1 MYILLILILIC
12 ISYCDINVSIDNKKG
27 EYNIII
33 NNRVWLR
40 SSYTCLYNNNKW
52 LTSKD
57 ESLYLIDSYVKQ
69 GYDLILGEFNETNFI
84 YNFNLNNKSLNV
96 TGRIRQWK
104 SIPAI
109 TFHFDNNLSI
119 LNNDILLNMD
129 QVQTVFPSFYIEK
142 IDKND
147 HRAYFTFGGMM
158 MGDLEKH
165 AGIWNSKSRFIK
177 TGISGGPIII
187 FNSSEYGQHNAII
200 ISSFSQFMS
209 TSLSINKN
217 ILEYGYIGSIKSIP
231 INSSYSLIIY
241 YSSNGINQLMEQW
254 GITMQKVFNRTN
266 QYRLNDL
273 TINYLG
279 YYTDNGAYYYYH
291 TLSNMNYEQTI
302 IKIKENLSLP
312 IHYIQ
317 LDSWWYYKGLGN
329 GVKEWIARQDIF
341 PDGLKGLNKK
351 LKNFPLLL
359 HNRYWS
365 SDTIYSNKYNFVIDN
380 LNLKSLP
387 LGNDSFWIDLFN
399 KSSKDFNII
408 LYEQDWMNHQT
419 IDFIPIITD
428 FNLGRQWLI
437 SMGYAANLFNINI
450 QYSMCLPRHALQ
462 ALEINRVT
470 QARVSDDY
478 YVHIRRKID
487 QWNIGIS
494 SMLANAIGIAPFKDV
509 FWSTEYQPDAPY
521 KSKAEEILPDREI
534 LISTLSTGPVAFGD
548 GINYVDKERIMRCCR
563 QDGLI
568 LKPSKPLTMIDLL
581 ISDWALHQG
590 IIQGELYSTKTIIN
604 DKIFSIIFASSMR
617 RSYSIKPSM
626 IGSSDGIIWSYDNPY
641 DIFKFDENH
650 SLEISN
656 KKCHFKSYCLWY
668 SSPIFIFNDSLSTK
682 YSFMGELN
690 KWTFISQQ
698 RFTSLKINSQNT
710 QMTIIVEG
718 VNNEFVDLLVY
729 HSKFE
734 SIIHVICHFHFN
746 HLKAQVI
753 INSTNVIC
761 S

>member
-1 MYILLILILIC
+1 MYILLMLILFRVL
-12 ISYCDINVSIDNKKG
+12 YCDINVSIDNKKG

-33 NNRVWLR
+33 NNRIWLR
-40 SSYTCLYNNNKW
+40 SSYTRLYNNNKW
-52 LTSKD
+52 FTSED
-57 ESLYLIDSYVKQ
+57 GSLCLIDSYLKQ
-69 GYDLILGEFNETNFI
+69 GYDSILGEFNETQFI

-96 TGRIRQWK
+96 TERIRQWK
-104 SIPAI
+104 SFPAI
-109 TFHFDNNLSI
+109 TFHFDNHLTF
-119 LNNDILLNMD
+119 LNNDIQLNMD
-129 QVQTVFPSFYIEK
+129 QIQTVFPSFYIEK
-142 IDKND
+142 IDHND

-165 AGIWNSKSRFIK
+165 AGLWDSTSRFIK
-177 TGISGGPIII
+177 
-187 FNSSEYGQHNAII
+187 NCEYGQHNAII
-200 ISSFSQFMS
+200 ISPFSQFMS
-209 TSLSINKN
+209 TSLAINKN
-217 ILEYGYIGSIKSIP
+217 ILEYGYLGSIKSIP
-231 INSSYSLIIY
+231 INSTNSLIIY
-241 YSSNGINQLMEQW
+241 YSSNGINQLIEQW
-254 GITMQKVFNRTN
+254 GKTMQKAFQRTN

-291 TLSNMNYEQTI
+291 GEPNMNYEQTI
-302 IKIKENLSLP
+302 IKIKENLSIP

-317 LDSWWYYKGLGN
+317 LDSWWYYKSLGG
-329 GVKEWIARQDIF
+329 GVKEWVARLDIF
-341 PDGLKGLNKK
+341 PDGLKGLNEK
-351 LKNFPLLL
+351 LNNFPLSL

-365 SDTIYSNKYNFVIDN
+365 SDTIYSNKYNFIIDN
-380 LNLKSLP
+380 PNLKSLP

-399 KSSKDFNII
+399 KSTKNFNLI

-419 IDFIPIITD
+419 IDFIPTRQD
-428 FNLGRQWLI
+428 FYLGRQWLI

-462 ALEINRVT
+462 AFEINRVT

-478 YVHIRRKID
+478 YVHVVKNIP

-509 FWSTEYQPDAPY
+509 FWSTQYQPDAPY
-521 KSKAEEILPDREI
+521 KSTVEEILPDREI
-534 LISTLSTGPVAFGD
+534 LISTLSTGPVALGD
-548 GINYVDKERIMRCCR
+548 GINYVDRQRIMKCCR

-581 ISDWALHQG
+581 INDWALHQG

-626 IGSSDGIIWSYDNPY
+626 IGSPDGIIWSYDNPY
-641 DIFKFDENH
+641 EIYTFDDNH

-656 KKCHFKSYCLWY
+656 EKCHFTSFCLWY
-668 SSPIFIFNDSLSTK
+668 SSPVWIFNDSLSTK

-698 RFTSLKINSQNT
+698 RFTSLTIDSQNT
-710 QMTIIVEG
+710 QMIIIVEG
-718 VNNEFVDLLVY
+718 VDNEFVDLFVY
-729 HSKFE
+729 HSKFQ
-734 SIIHVICHFHFN
+734 SVIHVICHFYFN
-746 HLKAQVI
+746 HLKAKLI